1 MTAAA
6 DTLYLPVLAPAKIRV
21 LDMGLQQQRSAPQ
34 PKLQLQHQRPRL
46 YRIPSRHVMKGM
58 TYSPDGSVDI
68 ERTTGKLIDIF
79 A

>member
-6 DTLYLPVLAPAKIRV
+6 DTLYLPILAPAKIEVR
-21 LDMGLQQQRSAPQ
+21 DYGLQQQRSAPQ
-34 PKLQLQHQRPRL
+34 RQQPRL
-46 YRIPSRHVMKGM
+46 YRIPSRHFIQGM
-58 TYSPDGSVDI
+58 TYAPDGSVAV